1 MESAAWIGAG
11 LAIAT
16 LATLVTAWSVFLLR
30 RTQLR
35 IEAALRELKTRIE
48 PAVREVVREERE
60 AWARDVLRRDD
71 VALALL
77 CKAEE
82 ILHHPTRATLSE
94 VSRRIA
100 LQFERDA
107 AALRPAA
114 AELGEAKR
122 ILRRRDQLSW

>member
-1 MESAAWIGAG
+1 MESAAWIVAG
-11 LAIAT
+11 LSIAT
-16 LATLVTAWSVFLLR
+16 LATLVTACSVLLLR

-35 IEAALRELKTRIE
+35 IEAALRELKARIE

-77 CKAEE
+77 RKAEE
-82 ILHHPTRATLSE
+82 ILHHPARATVSE

-107 AALRPAA
+107 AGLRPAD
-114 AELGEAKR
+114 AELVEAKR
-122 ILRRRDQLSW
+122 ILQKRHQLP